1 MNDITSLRNDCIIKQ
16 KRGLHFI
23 LASVVIWTAVLIIH
37 LSPLS
42 AATKSMLTF
51 CCSTPLMPLA
61 LLFSRIIK
69 ADFQNKG
76 NPLSNLGIILSIA
89 QIPYLLIAMWTLS
102 EVPDSFLM
110 IYAMIFGAHLLPFG
124 WLYNSK
130 AYYILSAVIPI
141 AALIIGINLPS
152 FTVAAFM
159 LFVEIAFCAWLGIE
173 NKQGGK

>member
-23 LASVVIWTAVLIIH
+23 LASVVIWAAVLIIH

-42 AATKSMLTF
+42 ATAKSMLTF
-51 CCSTPLMPLA
+51 CCSAPLMPLA

-69 ADFQNKG
+69 ADFQNKC
-76 NPLSNLGIILSIA
+76 NPLSNLGIILSVA
-89 QIPYLLIAMWTLS
+89 QIPYLLIAMWVLS
-102 EVPDSFLM
+102 EAPDSFLM

-124 WLYNSK
+124 WLYSSK

-152 FTVAAFM
+152 FTVAASM
-159 LFVEIAFCAWLGIE
+159 LFVEIIFCAWLGIE
-173 NKQGGK
+173 NKQGG

>member
-23 LASVVIWTAVLIIH
+23 LASVVIWAAVLIIH

-42 AATKSMLTF
+42 ATTKSMLTF
-51 CCSTPLMPLA
+51 CCSAPLMPLA

-76 NPLSNLGIILSIA
+76 NPLTKLGIIFSVG
-89 QIPYLLIAMWTLS
+89 QIPYLLIAMWALS
-102 EVPDSFLM
+102 EAPDSFLM

-141 AALIIGINLPS
+141 AALIIGLNFPAVLAP
-152 FTVAAFM
+152 FM
-159 LFVEIAFCAWLGIE
+159 LCTEIIFCVWLGIE
-173 NKQGGK
+173 NKLGGQ

>member
-1 MNDITSLRNDCIIKQ
+1 MNNLAELRTDCIIKQ

-23 LASVVIWTAVLIIH
+23 LTSVVIWTAVLIIH
-37 LSPLS
+37 LLPLS
-42 AATKSMLTF
+42 ITAKNMFTF
-51 CCSTPLMPLA
+51 FCSAPLMPLA
-61 LLFSRIIK
+61 LLMSKIIK

-76 NPLSNLGIILSIA
+76 NPLTKLGIIFSVG
-89 QIPYLLIAMWTLS
+89 QIPYLLIAMWAFS

-141 AALIIGINLPS
+141 AALIIGLNFPAVL
-152 FTVAAFM
+152 ALFM
-159 LFVEIAFCAWLGIE
+159 LCTEIIFSVWLGIE
-173 NKQGGK
+173 NKLK